1 MKKNFNKTARYL
13 SITGVFLAVMLLY
26 VVLLAR
32 IQINGAK
39 NKVDDGGVAYT
50 RTVTVSGLRGEIYDR
65 DGVLLVGNSTSY
77 DVLLEYGAI
86 PDTTAELNRSILAA
100 LEAIRD
106 KGCEDK
112 LRLELYALEGVYPDL
127 QYCEAV
133 KYSNTREYDA
143 LTKILESNGLDTHS
157 TSAEQLVKHF
167 TRKYKLDTSLYSN
180 EEITDLLCVRYAMER
195 IKFGAYQPFTLATD
209 VNMEL
214 VSHIEEAGID
224 GITLKINSER
234 RYEYPG
240 YASHILGRL
249 GKIQAEDA
257 EYYDS
262 LGYPMDAYVG
272 TSGCERE
279 FEEHLRGQ
287 DGVMEISYDADGNV
301 ISKTYIKEP
310 ISGNDVYLT
319 IDIELQIAAENSLKE
334 TVDSLAYSDSGSIV
348 ALDPNSGEVLVIASY
363 PTYDLTQFSS
373 QDYYNGL
380 LNDPANPLFDRA
392 LLGEY
397 APGSIYKIGSSLAAL
412 EQGVINSS
420 TEFFCDGTYNRDG
433 RYPHLHSPSCLGV
446 GGERHPVYTNEL
458 RHKNINVIK
467 AIGVSCNCFFYE
479 IGRLMGIDNINT
491 YTSRLGLGVPTGIEL
506 PERTGTV
513 AGSEYR
519 QVNGLTPWSQGD
531 DLSAVIGQSDHTYS
545 PLQLGVFMSS
555 VVNGGDRYSAH
566 LLHSVKKFYTGET
579 IYLNQP
585 KILDSVTISDA
596 NYNTLISGMRQV
608 ILSSSSLKTYFSSV
622 DVLVGGKTGTAEV
635 AGKKDYALFAGFAPL
650 DSPEIVSVCVLEQ
663 GVNGGNAAIPIS
675 KVFEKYFEQKQTEG

>member
-1 MKKNFNKTARYL
+1 MKRGFNKTARYL
-13 SITGVFLAVMLLY
+13 SITGVFLSVMLLY
-26 VVLLAR
+26 IVLLAI

-39 NKVDDGGVAYT
+39 NKVDDGVAYT

-65 DGVLLVGNSTSY
+65 NGVLLVGNSTSY
-77 DVLLEYGAI
+77 DIILEYGAI
-86 PDTTAELNRSILAA
+86 PDTTSELNRSILAA
-100 LEAIRD
+100 LEAIRE

-112 LRLELYALEGVYPDL
+112 LCLDLYALEGTYPDL
-127 QYCEAV
+127 RYCEAV

-143 LTKILESNGLDTHS
+143 LVKILESNGLDTSS
-157 TSAEQLVKHF
+157 TSAEKLVKHF
-167 TRKYKLDTSLYSN
+167 TKKYKLDTSLYSN
-180 EEITDLLCVRYAMER
+180 EEITDLLRVRYAMER
-195 IKFGAYQPFTLATD
+195 VKFGAYQPFTLAENI
-209 VNMEL
+209 NMEL
-214 VSHIEEAGID
+214 VSHIEEASID

-272 TSGCERE
+272 TSGCEKE

-287 DGVMEISYDADGNV
+287 DGTVEISYDADGNV
-301 ISKTYIKEP
+301 ISKTFIKEP

-334 TVDSLAYSDSGSIV
+334 TVDSLAYSDSGAVV
-348 ALDPNSGEVLVIASY
+348 ALDPDSGEVLVIASY
-363 PTYDLTQFSS
+363 PTYDLTQFGS

-412 EQGVINSS
+412 EEGEISAS
-420 TEFFCDGTYNRDG
+420 TTFNCEGTF
-433 RYPHLHSPSCLGV
+433 PHLHRPTCLGV
-446 GGERHPVYTNEL
+446 GGVNGKHGF
-458 RHKNINVIK
+458 INVIN

-479 IGRLMGIDNINT
+479 IGMRMGIDNINT

-519 QVNGLTPWSQGD
+519 QANGLTPWSQGD

-579 IYLNQP
+579 IYQRQP
-585 KILDSVTISDA
+585 KILDSVTISDS
-596 NYNTLISGMRQV
+596 NYDTLVSGMRQV
-608 ILSSSSLKTYFSSV
+608 ILSSSSLRSYFSSI

-650 DSPEIVSVCVLEQ
+650 NSPEIVSVCVLEQ

-675 KVFEKYFEQKQTEG
+675 KIFEKYFEQEKAVG

>member
-1 MKKNFNKTARYL
+1 MKKSFNKTLRYL
-13 SITGVFLAVMLLY
+13 SITGVFLAVMLIY
-26 VVLLAR
+26 VVLLAK
-32 IQINGAK
+32 IQIDGSK
-39 NKVDDGGVAYT
+39 NRVDDGVAYT

-65 DGVLLVGNSTSY
+65 NGVLLVGNSTSY
-77 DVLLEYGAI
+77 DLMFEYGAI
-86 PDTTAELNRSILAA
+86 PDTTSELNRSILSA
-100 LEAIRD
+100 LDAI
-106 KGCEDK
+106 KTTGSEDK
-112 LRLELYALEGVYPDL
+112 LCLDRYALVGTYPEL
-127 QYCEAV
+127 SYCDAV
-133 KYSNTREYDA
+133 KYGDTEEYKG
-143 LTKILESNGLDTHS
+143 LVRILEANGLDTSS
-157 TSAEQLVKHF
+157 TSAEELVKYF
-167 TRKYKLDTSLYSN
+167 IKKYKLDPLLYSN
-180 EEITDLLCVRYAMER
+180 EEITSLIQVRYTMER
-195 IKFGAYQPFTLATD
+195 IKFGVYQPFTLATNI
-209 VNMEL
+209 NMEL
-214 VSHIEEAGID
+214 VSYIEEANID
-224 GITLKINSER
+224 GVTLKINSER

-257 EYYDS
+257 EYYDA

-272 TSGCERE
+272 TSGCEKE

-287 DGVMEISYDADGNV
+287 DGIMEIRYDANGNV
-301 ISKTYIKEP
+301 ISKKFIKEP

-319 IDIELQIAAENSLKE
+319 IDIKLQIAAEDSLKE

-363 PTYDLTQFSS
+363 PTYDLTQFES
-373 QDYYNGL
+373 QDYYNSL

-420 TEFFCDGTYNRDG
+420 TQFNCDGVF
-433 RYPHLHSPSCLGV
+433 PHLHRPTCLGV
-446 GGERHPVYTNEL
+446 GGVNGKHGF
-458 RHKNINVIK
+458 INVIN

-479 IGRLMGIDNINT
+479 IGMRMGIDNINT

-519 QVNGLTPWSQGD
+519 NANGLTPWSQGD

-579 IYLNQP
+579 IYQNQP
-585 KILDSVTISDA
+585 QILDSVSISDT

-608 ILSSSSLKTYFSSV
+608 ILSSSSLKSYFSSV
-622 DVLVGGKTGTAEV
+622 DALVGGKTGTAEV
-635 AGKKDYALFAGFAPL
+635 NGKKDYALFAGFAPL
-650 DSPEIVSVCVLEQ
+650 NSPEIVSVCVLEQ

-675 KVFEKYFEQKQTEG
+675 KVFEKYFEQEEVAE

>member
-1 MKKNFNKTARYL
+1 MKKSFNKAARYL
-13 SITGVFLAVMLLY
+13 SITGVFVLVMLVY

-32 IQINGAK
+32 IQISGAK
-39 NKVDDGGVAYT
+39 NRVDDGGVAYT
-50 RTVTVSGLRGEIYDR
+50 RTVSVSGLRGEIYDR
-65 DGVLLVGNSTSY
+65 NGVLLVGNSTSY
-77 DVLLEYGAI
+77 DVVLEYGAI
-86 PDTTAELNRSILAA
+86 PDTTSELNRSILSA
-100 LEAIRD
+100 LEAINE

-112 LRLELYALEGVYPDL
+112 LCLELYALEGTYPDL

-133 KYSNTREYDA
+133 KYTDSREYAA
-143 LTKILESNGLDTHS
+143 LTKILDANGLDPHT
-157 TSAEQLVKHF
+157 TSAEKLVKHL
-167 TRKYKLDTSLYSN
+167 TKKYKLDTIIYSN
-180 EEITDLLCVRYAMER
+180 EEIDDLLRVRYAMER
-195 IKFGAYQPFTLATD
+195 IRFGAYQPFTLATD
-209 VNMEL
+209 VNMDL

-224 GITLKINSER
+224 GITLKIKSER
-234 RYEYPG
+234 RYEYPS

-257 EYYDS
+257 EYYSS

-279 FEEHLRGQ
+279 FESYLRGQ
-287 DGVMEISYDADGNV
+287 DGIMEISYDADGNV
-301 ISKTYIKEP
+301 ISKSFAKEP

-319 IDIELQIAAENSLKE
+319 IDIKLQIEAENSLRE
-334 TVDSLAYSDSGSIV
+334 TVDSLAYSDSGAIV
-348 ALDPNSGEVLVIASY
+348 SLDPNTGEVLVIASY
-363 PTYDLTQFSS
+363 PTYDLTQFGS

-412 EQGVINSS
+412 EAGVINEA
-420 TEFFCDGTYNRDG
+420 TTFDCQGTF
-433 RYPHLHSPSCLGV
+433 PHLHRPTCLGI
-446 GGERHPVYTNEL
+446 GGTNGKHGL
-458 RHKNINVIK
+458 INVIN

-479 IGRLMGIDNINT
+479 IGMRMGIDNINT
-491 YTSRLGLGVPTGIEL
+491 YTSRLGLGVATGIEL

-513 AGSEYR
+513 AGSEFR
-519 QVNGLTPWSQGD
+519 QQNGLTPWGQGD

-545 PLQLGVFMSS
+545 PLQLGVFISS

-579 IYLNQP
+579 VYQSQP
-585 KILDSVTISDA
+585 KLLDSVSISDST
-596 NYNTLISGMRQV
+596 YDTLISGMRQV
-608 ILSSSSLKTYFSSV
+608 ILSSSSLTGYFSSV

-650 DSPEIVSVCVLEQ
+650 NSPEIVSVCVLEQ

-675 KVFEKYFEQKQTEG
+675 KVFEKYFEQES